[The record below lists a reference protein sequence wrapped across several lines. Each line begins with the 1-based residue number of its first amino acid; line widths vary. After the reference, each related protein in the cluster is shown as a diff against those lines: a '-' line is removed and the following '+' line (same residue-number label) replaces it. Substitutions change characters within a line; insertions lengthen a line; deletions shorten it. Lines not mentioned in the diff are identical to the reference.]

1 MLHFHDQ
8 KLSIEYD
15 VKGHTI
21 GDIDFE
27 VKRQKATGKEL
38 ICEFMRFNPDDPE
51 FFREIFFKVINN
63 KNLKET

>member
-1 MLHFHDQ
+1 MN
-8 KLSIEYD
+8 
-15 VKGHTI
+15 

-51 FFREIFFKVINN
+51 FFREIFFEVINN